1 MPAENQHA
9 TQPGQNQADQPQPHQ
24 PQADHPQPHQPHQP
38 QADQPQPH
46 QLQADE
52 LQPHQL
58 QADEPRRAEAET
70 FLRALAGPGARLRE
84 DQWTAIRALVEDQR
98 RALVVQRTG
107 WGKSAVYFTATAML
121 RARGAGPSVIVS
133 PLLALMR
140 NQIDAAAR
148 AGIRA
153 RTVNSANT
161 DEWEQVYA
169 EVSAGAVD
177 VLLVSPERLNN
188 PGFRDLV
195 LPKLIAAAGMLVV
208 DEAHCIS
215 DWGHD
220 FRPDYRRLAT
230 LLGELPPGVP
240 VLATTATANARVT
253 RDVAEQLGAGH
264 EPETLVLRGPLDRRS
279 LHLAVVELP
288 LAQQRLAW
296 LAEHLDELAGSGI
309 IYTLTVA
316 AAHDTASFLR
326 ERGFNVVP
334 YTGRDEHAER
344 EAAENSLLKNELKAL
359 VATSALGMGFDKPD
373 LGFIIHL
380 GAPQS
385 PIAYYQ
391 QIGRAGRGVDRA
403 DVILLPGREDAD
415 IWAYFGSLAFPP
427 EYQVRATLAALAGAS
442 RPVSTSA
449 LETRVDLS
457 RSRLE
462 MMLKVLDVDG
472 AVRRVSGGWAA
483 TGQDWVY
490 DADRYARVAAER
502 SREQEAMLGYIATRD
517 CRMEYL
523 RRELD
528 DPAAAPCGRCDN
540 CTGRRWADTVAEAD
554 AQAAGERLLRPGVEI
569 TPRRMWP
576 AGMRDL
582 NIDASGKIAAEQ
594 SAEPGRVIGRLT
606 DLGWGPR
613 LRALLETDKPVPADM
628 VDAAVRVL
636 AAWDWAA
643 RPVGVAAMPSRSHP
657 LLIDS
662 MTRRIA
668 EIGRLQYLGALAY
681 AGPPELGGG
690 QSPSD
695 ILAGDPGAGQ
705 PAAGQPAAGQPAAG
719 QPAAGQP
726 GSDRR
731 GPSEPA
737 RQNNSAQRLRALW
750 DQLVVP
756 ESLRDAI
763 AHESG
768 PVLLVDDRIETG
780 WTMTVA
786 AKVLRD
792 AGAPA
797 VLPFALAA
805 TTGG

>member
-1 MPAENQHA
+1 MAADNQHA
-9 TQPGQNQADQPQPHQ
+9 TQPDQPQP
-24 PQADHPQPHQPHQP
+24 
-38 QADQPQPH
+38 DQPQPDQP
-46 QLQADE
+46 QLAE
-52 LQPHQL
+52 PEPAESEPGPESAGPGPGQPPP
-58 QADEPRRAEAET
+58 AEPDEPHRAEAEA
-70 FLRALAGPGARLRE
+70 FLRALAGPDARLRE

-121 RARGAGPSVIVS
+121 RARGSGPSVIVS

-148 AGIRA
+148 AGIQA

-188 PGFRDLV
+188 PGFRDQV

-326 ERGFNVVP
+326 ERGFNVAP
-334 YTGRDEHAER
+334 YTGRDDHAER

-427 EYQVRATLAALAGAS
+427 EYQVRATLAALAGAG

-483 TGQDWVY
+483 TGQDWAY

-502 SREQEAMLGYIATRD
+502 SREQQAMLGYLATSN

-540 CTGRRWADTVAEAD
+540 CTGQRWADTVHEAD
-554 AQAAGERLLRPGVEI
+554 TRAAGERLLRPGVEI
-569 TPRRMWP
+569 PPRRMWP
-576 AGMRDL
+576 TGMRDL
-582 NIDASGKIAAEQ
+582 SVDVSGKIAAEL
-594 SAEPGRVIGRLT
+594 SAEPGRAIGRLT

-613 LRALLETDKPVPADM
+613 LRALLEADVQIPADM

-643 RPVGVAAMPSRSHP
+643 RPAGVVAMPSRSRP

-662 MTRRIA
+662 MSRRIA
-668 EIGRLQYLGALAY
+668 EIGRLEYLGALAY
-681 AGPPELGGG
+681 ARQPGPSTDLPGASEPGADHDGAGL
-690 QSPSD
+690 PSAS
-695 ILAGDPGAGQ
+695 LPGAGLPGASEQ
-705 PAAGQPAAGQPAAG
+705 GAGEEDTGT
-719 QPAAGQP
+719 P
-726 GSDRR
+726 GH
-731 GPSEPA
+731 
-737 RQNNSAQRLRALW
+737 QNNSAQRLRALW
-750 DQLVVP
+750 DHLVVP
-756 ESLRDAI
+756 GPLQEAI
-763 AHESG
+763 TQLNG

-786 AKVLRD
+786 AKILRD
-792 AGAPA
+792 TGATA
-797 VLPFALAA
+797 VLPFALAVTA
-805 TTGG
+805 GG

>member
-1 MPAENQHA
+1 MAENQHE
-9 TQPGQNQADQPQPHQ
+9 PQPAESR
-24 PQADHPQPHQPHQP
+24 PAGSRADESRTDEPQP
-38 QADQPQPH
+38 DEPQP
-46 QLQADE
+46 DE
-52 LQPHQL
+52 L
-58 QADEPRRAEAET
+58 DEPRRAEAEA
-70 FLRALAGPGARLRE
+70 FLRALAGPGAQLRE

-195 LPKLIAAAGMLVV
+195 LPRLIAAAGMLVV

-316 AAHDTASFLR
+316 AAHDIASFLR
-326 ERGFNVVP
+326 ERGFNVAP

-427 EYQVRATLAALAGAS
+427 EYHVRATLTALAGAG
-442 RPVSTSA
+442 RPISTSA

-502 SREQEAMLGYIATRD
+502 SREQQAMLGYLATRD

-528 DPAAAPCGRCDN
+528 DPAAEPCGRCDN
-540 CTGRRWADTVAEAD
+540 CTGQRWADTVGEAG

-576 AGMRDL
+576 TGMRDL
-582 NIDASGKIAAEQ
+582 NIDVSGKIAAEQ
-594 SAEPGRVIGRLT
+594 CAEPGRAIGRLT

-613 LRALLETDKPVPADM
+613 LRALLEADNPVPADM

-643 RPVGVAAMPSRSHP
+643 RPVGVVAMASRSRP

-662 MTRRIA
+662 LSRRIA
-668 EIGRLQYLGALAY
+668 EIGRLEYLGALAY
-681 AGPPELGGG
+681 AGDSRAETAEVDTSAPRASE
-690 QSPSD
+690 QSGVPGP
-695 ILAGDPGAGQ
+695 GDPDIGA
-705 PAAGQPAAGQPAAG
+705 PH
-719 QPAAGQP
+719 
-726 GSDRR
+726 
-731 GPSEPA
+731 PSERGSGAAA

-750 DQLVVP
+750 DQLTVP
-756 ESLRDAI
+756 ESL
-763 AHESG
+763 HETIGHLNG

-792 AGAPA
+792 AEAPA
-797 VLPFALAA
+797 VLPFALAV

>member
-1 MPAENQHA
+1 LLAHSYFGPDIVLGYDINPSAGSGSRRPARNQYHEWPP
-9 TQPGQNQADQPQPHQ
+9 TGIMQDRPPDLPGWPAFTTWPVS
-24 PQADHPQPHQPHQP
+24 
-38 QADQPQPH
+38 
-46 QLQADE
+46 
-52 LQPHQL
+52 
-58 QADEPRRAEAET
+58 AEADTKERMADDHRDAIPPDT
-70 FLRALAGPGARLRE
+70 DDHDRRREAESFLRALAGPAAQLRE
-84 DQWTAIRALVEDQR
+84 DQWTAIRALVEDGR

-107 WGKSAVYFTATAML
+107 WGKSAVYFTATALL

-140 NQIDAAAR
+140 NQIDAADR

-161 DEWEQVYA
+161 DDWEQIYA
-169 EVSAGAVD
+169 EVSAGVVD

-220 FRPDYRRLAT
+220 FRPDYRRLRS
-230 LLGELPPGVP
+230 LLSELPPGVP

-253 RDVAEQLGAGH
+253 RDVAEQLGAGR
-264 EPETLVLRGPLDRRS
+264 EPETLVLRGPLDRSS
-279 LHLAVVELP
+279 LRLAVVALP
-288 LAQQRLAW
+288 AAQQRLAW
-296 LAEHLDELAGSGI
+296 LAEHLGELTGSGI

-316 AAHDTASFLR
+316 AAHETASFLR
-326 ERGFNVVP
+326 ERGFPVAP

-373 LGFIIHL
+373 LGFIVHL

-391 QIGRAGRGVDRA
+391 QIGRAGRGVDHA

-415 IWAYFGSLAFPP
+415 IWAYFASLAFPP
-427 EYQVRATLAALAGAS
+427 EPLVRATLAALAGAG
-442 RPVSTSA
+442 RPLSSSA

-457 RSRLE
+457 RGRLE

-472 AVRRVSGGWAA
+472 AVRRVSGGWTA
-483 TGQDWVY
+483 TGQDWAY

-502 SREQEAMLGYIATRD
+502 TREQQAMLGYIAARD

-540 CTGRRWADTVAEAD
+540 CAGQHWPDTVGEADT
-554 AQAAGERLLRPGVEI
+554 AAARDRLLRPGVEVP
-569 TPRRMWP
+569 PRRMWP
-576 AGMRDL
+576 SGMKDL
-582 NIDASGKIAAEQ
+582 GIDVSGKIAPEL
-594 SAEPGRVIGRLT
+594 SAEPGRALGRFT

-613 LRALLETDKPVPADM
+613 LRALLGTDPATPGGRRADNPVPEDI
-628 VDAAVRVL
+628 VDAAVKVL

-643 RPVGVAAMPSRSHP
+643 RPAAIVALPSRSRP
-657 LLIDS
+657 QLIDS
-662 MTRRIA
+662 LALRIA
-668 EIGRLQYLGALAY
+668 EIGRLRYLGALAY
-681 AGPPELGGG
+681 ARDWC
-690 QSPSD
+690 PS
-695 ILAGDPGAGQ
+695 A
-705 PAAGQPAAGQPAAG
+705 
-719 QPAAGQP
+719 
-726 GSDRR
+726 
-731 GPSEPA
+731 SEPSTA
-737 RQNNSAQRLRALW
+737 EPSTAAHQNNSAQRLRALW
-750 DQLVVP
+750 AKLTVPDVLHHAVAQLG
-756 ESLRDAI
+756 
-763 AHESG
+763 G
-768 PVLLVDDRIETG
+768 PILLVDDRIETG

-786 AKVLRD
+786 AKLLRET
-792 AGAPA
+792 GAPA
-797 VLPFALAA
+797 VLPFAIAV
-805 TTGG
+805 TG